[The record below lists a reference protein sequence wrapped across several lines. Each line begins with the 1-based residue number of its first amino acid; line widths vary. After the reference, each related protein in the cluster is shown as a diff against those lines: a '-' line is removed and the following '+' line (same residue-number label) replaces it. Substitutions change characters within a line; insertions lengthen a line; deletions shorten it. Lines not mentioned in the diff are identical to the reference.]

1 MRTSALLILLA
12 AHFACSTQTRM
23 PRNPVGY
30 FEIPVRD
37 LDRATRFY
45 GAVFGYTFER
55 QTIDGHEMALFP
67 STEGAPGVSGALAK
81 GEPYV
86 PAKTGPIL
94 YFSTD
99 DISATLTR
107 ANVNGGR
114 TLYPVTEIGAN
125 GFVAEFEDSEGNR
138 IALHSAK
145 K

>member
-1 MRTSALLILLA
+1 
-12 AHFACSTQTRM
+12 
-23 PRNPVGY
+23 
-30 FEIPVRD
+30 
-37 LDRATRFY
+37 
-45 GAVFGYTFER
+45 
-55 QTIDGHEMALFP
+55 MALFP

-107 ANVNGGR
+107 ANANGGR
-114 TLYPVTEIGAN
+114 TLYPVTAIGAN